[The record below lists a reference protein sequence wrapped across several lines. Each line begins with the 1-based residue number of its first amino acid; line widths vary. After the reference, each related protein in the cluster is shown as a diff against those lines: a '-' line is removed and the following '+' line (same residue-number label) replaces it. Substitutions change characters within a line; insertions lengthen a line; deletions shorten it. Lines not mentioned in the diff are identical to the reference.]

1 MPLISDSIGRVL
13 GKRYRLLSALGT
25 GASAHVFLAEDV
37 SLQRHVAVKV
47 LQPALATDDAFLKRF
62 RAEAR
67 SVASLNHP
75 HVLRVFDWGEDT
87 DGPYLVLEYLGG
99 GSLRDLLDRNVRLSH
114 SQAAV
119 LGTEVAQGLAYA
131 HARGLVHR
139 DIKPAN
145 LLFDEEG
152 RVRVADFGVARA
164 LAEAA
169 WTEPAGAMVG
179 TARYIS
185 PEAAEGRPV
194 DGRADVYSLA
204 LVLYEAVTGTVPFV
218 TDTTMGTLA
227 ARIGQPLPHDAA
239 LGPLDDVLARAA
251 APDATARLDAAG
263 LAARLGALAAAL
275 PTPAP
280 LPLVMP
286 HLEDSAPI
294 NGFRA
299 PGVGEL
305 SGETM
310 VAGGMAAAAAAAG
323 VGAAAAGAGPAGA
336 ATDVLTPGAAATAL
350 NGAPVGTKAGPGE
363 IFDAEPSGGGAG
375 MTRSRR
381 AAPFI
386 VPFRNRHRRRL
397 AWIIGVVAAALI
409 LAAALLGVFA
419 SGVLT
424 PSHPVPTLVGL
435 PVAQARADLTKLHL
449 DMKEAAPV
457 KSITVPAGVV
467 VSQQPAPTTSLKEG
481 STVTVV
487 PSAGPPNVTV
497 PSLTGMTCAQ
507 AATALQGAHFKSVC
521 APGTYNNSVASGVL
535 VLWSIG
541 ATQNP
546 TTAPYGSTITLVP
559 SLGHQPATVPNIP
572 QTYTFTSAQA
582 ALQAVGLQAT
592 QANQPSTTVPAGNVI
607 GTNPPS
613 GAQAPYGSAVTV
625 VVSSG
630 PPTTTVPDVTND
642 TVAQATATL
651 QTAGLSVSGV
661 SGDPTHPVKGTQP
674 SIGSTVPTG
683 SAVQL
688 QTK

>member
-47 LQPALATDDAFLKRF
+47 LQPGLATDEAFLKRF

-75 HVLRVFDWGEDT
+75 HVLRVFDWGEDQ

-99 GSLRDLLDRNVRLSH
+99 GSLRDLLDRDIRLSL
-114 SQAAV
+114 SQAAQ

-131 HARGLVHR
+131 HLRGLVHR

-185 PEAAEGRPV
+185 PEAAEGKPV

-227 ARIGQPLPHDAA
+227 ARIGQPLPHDDA

-251 APDATARLDAAG
+251 APDVASRLDAAG

-275 PTPAP
+275 PTASA

-286 HLEDSAPI
+286 RVADSAPI

-299 PGVGEL
+299 PGVSEL
-305 SGETM
+305 TDSGI
-310 VAGGMAAAAAAAG
+310 VAMAAGAAAG
-323 VGAAAAGAGPAGA
+323 
-336 ATDVLTPGAAATAL
+336 TDSTAVAPGMA
-350 NGAPVGTKAGPGE
+350 GAPVGTKAGPGE
-363 IFDAEPSGGGAG
+363 IFDAEPENRGRLLGRGRSSGGPS
-375 MTRSRR
+375 TPFRPRKSRR
-381 AAPFI
+381 TWWIVGAIAAA
-386 VPFRNRHRRRL
+386 V
-397 AWIIGVVAAALI
+397 IIAAGLVAAFETK
-409 LAAALLGVFA
+409 VF
-419 SGVLT
+419 T
-424 PSHPVPTLVGL
+424 PSHPTPTVVNL
-435 PVAQARADLTKLHL
+435 PLAQARAAVDKVHMTL
-449 DMKEAAPV
+449 KEGVPV
-457 KSITVPAGVV
+457 KSITVGAGDVV
-467 VSQQPAPTTSLKEG
+467 LQSPKPGVSQKEG

-487 PSAGPPNVTV
+487 LSDGKPDVTV
-497 PSLTGMTCAQ
+497 PSLSGMTCAQ
-507 AATALQGAHFKSVC
+507 ATTALQSAHFQSVC
-521 APGTYNNSVASGVL
+521 APGTYSNTVPTQVL

-541 ATQNP
+541 STQNP
-546 TTAPYGSTITLVP
+546 TKAPYGATITLVP
-559 SLGHQPATVPNIP
+559 SLGHEPATVPSIP
-572 QTYTFTSAQA
+572 TSYTFAQAQA
-582 ALQAVGLQAT
+582 ALQAVGLTAT
-592 QANQPSTTVPAGNVI
+592 QNNESSTTVP
-607 GTNPPS
+607 S
-613 GAQAPYGSAVTV
+613 GQVVSTSPASGGQAPYGSAVTIN
-625 VVSSG
+625 VSTG
-630 PPTTTVPDVTND
+630 PPTTTVPNVIGD
-642 TVAQATATL
+642 TVPQATIAL
-651 QTAGLSVSGV
+651 QEQGVSVSGV
-661 SGDPTHPVKGTQP
+661 SGSPTNMVTGTQP
-674 SIGSTVPTG
+674 SVGSTVPTG
-683 SAVQL
+683 SSVQL
-688 QTK
+688 FTH

>member
-1 MPLISDSIGRVL
+1 MPLITDSIGRVL

-47 LQPALATDDAFLKRF
+47 LQPGLATDDSFLKRF

-75 HVLRVFDWGEDT
+75 HVLRVFDWGEED
-87 DGPYLVLEYLGG
+87 DEPYLVLEYLGG
-99 GSLRDLLDRNVRLSH
+99 GSLRDLLDRDVRLSH
-114 SQAAV
+114 AQAAQ

-185 PEAAEGRPV
+185 PEAAEGKPV

-227 ARIGQPLPHDAA
+227 ARIGQPLPHDPA

-251 APDATARLDAAG
+251 APDVAARLDAAG

-294 NGFRA
+294 AAFHA
-299 PGVGEL
+299 PGINEL
-305 SGETM
+305 TETA
-310 VAGGMAAAAAAAG
+310 VAGG
-323 VGAAAAGAGPAGA
+323 GAAAAVTG
-336 ATDVLTPGAAATAL
+336 TTKLR
-350 NGAPVGTKAGPGE
+350 GAPIGTKAGPGE
-363 IFDAEPSGGGAG
+363 IFDAEPDGRAKSAARQASGGPAV
-375 MTRSRR
+375 MKVRR
-381 AAPFI
+381 PWW
-386 VPFRNRHRRRL
+386 RRHRGWL
-397 AWIIGVVAAALI
+397 IAALVI
-409 LAAALLGVFA
+409 VLLLVAGGLAAAFETNVF
-419 SGVLT
+419 T
-424 PSHPVPTLVGL
+424 PSHPTPNLAGMTVP
-435 PVAQARADLTKLHL
+435 QARTTLDKVHMHL
-449 DMKEAAPV
+449 AQGAPV
-457 KSITVPAGVV
+457 KSITVGSGGI
-467 VSQQPAPTTSLKEG
+467 VSQTPKATTSLKEG
-481 STVTVV
+481 STVTVSV
-487 PSAGPPNVTV
+487 SDGPPNVTV
-497 PSLTGMTCAQ
+497 PSLTNMTCAQ
-507 AATALQGAHFKSVC
+507 AAASLQAAHFKSVC
-521 APGTYNNSVASGVL
+521 APGTYNDSIPAGVL
-535 VLWSIG
+535 VIWSIN

-546 TTAPYGSTITLVP
+546 TEAPYGATITLVP
-559 SLGHQPATVPNIP
+559 SLGHSPVPVPSIP
-572 QTYTFTSAQA
+572 TSYTYGQAQA
-582 ALQAVGLQAT
+582 ALSAVGLQSA
-592 QANQPSTTVPAGNVI
+592 QNQEPNASVPAGNVI
-607 GTNPPS
+607 STSPAS
-613 GAQAPYGSAVTV
+613 GAQAPYGSTVTV
-625 VVSSG
+625 NVSTG
-630 PPTTTVPDVTND
+630 PPTVQVPNLGGD
-642 TVAQATATL
+642 TVQQAVDAIH
-651 QTAGLSVSGV
+651 QVGLFVSGV
-661 SGDPTHPVKGTQP
+661 LGDPTANVTGSQP
-674 SIGSTVPTG
+674 PSGATVPVG
-683 SAVQL
+683 SSVQL
-688 QTK
+688 STQ